1 MRYRNLTGP
10 LLEAL
15 QDRPVVFLRGARQ
28 TGKSTLVQWIARHKY
43 PAQYLTLDD
52 PTVLAAARSDPAGF
66 VQGLQ
71 GPVILDEVQ
80 RVPELFL
87 PIKAEVDRD
96 RKPGRFLLTGSADPL
111 LLPQIS
117 EALVGRMEVLTL
129 WPFSQ
134 GELENRLEGFVD
146 LLFQEQPDLSGSW
159 QLSLPELAERI
170 VTGGFPEVVSLP
182 VHRRQGWFGSY
193 VTTLLYREVQALSHL
208 ERVEALLRLLSLAA
222 SRISSIVNYA
232 EFSRSLDLPQ
242 STLKRYWS
250 LLQATFLLQHL
261 PAWSVNL
268 GKRLIKSPKMFLVD
282 TGLAA
287 HLLGLDAT
295 ALLEQRERLGALL
308 ENFVALEIL
317 KQIAWSKRRPR
328 LYHFRSAEGK
338 EVDLVLEDPSGRVVG
353 IEVKATATVQSRDFR
368 GLRHLADLLGSRFLR
383 GIVLYTGIHT
393 VPFGKNLL
401 AVPLPALWRLSSR
414 PTAP

>member
-1 MRYRNLTGP
+1 M
-10 LLEAL
+10 
-15 QDRPVVFLRGARQ
+15 
-28 TGKSTLVQWIARHKY
+28 
-43 PAQYLTLDD
+43 
-52 PTVLAAARSDPAGF
+52 
-66 VQGLQ
+66 
-71 GPVILDEVQ
+71 
-80 RVPELFL
+80 
-87 PIKAEVDRD
+87 
-96 RKPGRFLLTGSADPL
+96 
-111 LLPQIS
+111 
-117 EALVGRMEVLTL
+117 
-129 WPFSQ
+129 
-134 GELENRLEGFVD
+134 
-146 LLFQEQPDLSGSW
+146 
-159 QLSLPELAERI
+159 
-170 VTGGFPEVVSLP
+170 
-182 VHRRQGWFGSY
+182 
-193 VTTLLYREVQALSHL
+193 
-208 ERVEALLRLLSLAA
+208 EALLRLLSLAA